1 MNLYS
6 RGIYYWCEIMNQWL
20 LTKKNKSDYQYID
33 FLYGDLREIQ
43 NKSLKSLFKKINL
56 KESKLTSMYHKKILN
71 NNIDKP
77 INVDDLPDFLDK
89 RYNLITNK
97 YLKNFI

>member
-20 LTKKNKSDYQYID
+20 LAKKNKSDYQYID

-43 NKSLKSLFKKINL
+43 NKSLKKYHSL
-56 KESKLTSMYHKKILN
+56 
-71 NNIDKP
+71 
-77 INVDDLPDFLDK
+77 
-89 RYNLITNK
+89 
-97 YLKNFI
+97 